1 MAAEGWQQF
10 DCYKVLGVHVAAAP
24 AEIRKAYYRASRK
37 AHPDRGGSHEGQ
49 VRVNLAFEV
58 LSDPV
63 TRQAHDLF
71 WYRFR
76 APAGAGPE
84 VPARPRPPAA
94 DAARPAAAEPLEM
107 LLARVWEAL
116 GHDGTVFGPTPPSP
130 SRARRA
136 GTAVGPPAGQPAAR
150 DGRRDATAAAPS
162 PRRDATA
169 AAPSP
174 RRDATAAA
182 PSPRRDERHR
192 RMAFAGA
199 SALSGLAL
207 GASLSDLALGGS
219 LPVLHTLWLGAGAG
233 WIAFTAAGFRRD
245 RNGARPVLPGPAE
258 GRAARRAEDA
268 RRAGAREVHDPR
280 LAPYASGIAFLG
292 ELLIRPTELD
302 DSEDQ
307 LARRITAALF
317 VMGYKP
323 LGYDRR
329 YRLLLFTDDEERL
342 LIRFRHR
349 AGAAINVTFVQGM
362 VEAMDY
368 TGATKGIL
376 FCSTGLSGNGAAL
389 ASQRGIRWYTL
400 ARMNEWIESVIRARY
415 TGPPGDILVLLEQI
429 VTFVRQLSTPLP
441 TQRAARRGAAG

>member
-1 MAAEGWQQF
+1 
-10 DCYKVLGVHVAAAP
+10 
-24 AEIRKAYYRASRK
+24 
-37 AHPDRGGSHEGQ
+37 
-49 VRVNLAFEV
+49 
-58 LSDPV
+58 
-63 TRQAHDLF
+63 
-71 WYRFR
+71 
-76 APAGAGPE
+76 
-84 VPARPRPPAA
+84 
-94 DAARPAAAEPLEM
+94 
-107 LLARVWEAL
+107 
-116 GHDGTVFGPTPPSP
+116 
-130 SRARRA
+130 
-136 GTAVGPPAGQPAAR
+136 
-150 DGRRDATAAAPS
+150 
-162 PRRDATA
+162 
-169 AAPSP
+169 
-174 RRDATAAA
+174 
-182 PSPRRDERHR
+182 
-192 RMAFAGA
+192 
-199 SALSGLAL
+199 
-207 GASLSDLALGGS
+207 
-219 LPVLHTLWLGAGAG
+219 LWLGAGAG